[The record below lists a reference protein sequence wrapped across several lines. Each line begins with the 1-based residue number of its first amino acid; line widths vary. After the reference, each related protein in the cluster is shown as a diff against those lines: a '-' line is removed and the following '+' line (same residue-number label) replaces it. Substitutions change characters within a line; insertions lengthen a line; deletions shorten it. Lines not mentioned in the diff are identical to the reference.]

1 MKILPAILIIT
12 LFISCTQEPGKRIR
26 TEDHRPVSKDTSA
39 VTESAPQTTDEI
51 KREFTVLNDKL
62 LARQLD
68 SAGFKYNCDEVE
80 GEVYLYYENKKL
92 KMVKHFFA
100 DSHFSSLT
108 KYFVKSDQVFF
119 IFKDDTLWQFD
130 GGTPEKP
137 ITKDSIN
144 QQRIYLKDENPI
156 QCLEKNYTIR
166 SVGKNADPE
175 KIPNRD
181 VKCDVK
187 ELMSRYH
194 HLLKNKDQKS
204 IECL

>member
-62 LARQLD
+62 LARKLD
-68 SAGFKYNCDEVE
+68 SAGFKYNCDEIE

-119 IFKDDTLWQFD
+119 IFKDDTL
-130 GGTPEKP
+130 
-137 ITKDSIN
+137 
-144 QQRIYLKDENPI
+144 
-156 QCLEKNYTIR
+156 
-166 SVGKNADPE
+166 
-175 KIPNRD
+175 
-181 VKCDVK
+181 
-187 ELMSRYH
+187 
-194 HLLKNKDQKS
+194 
-204 IECL
+204 